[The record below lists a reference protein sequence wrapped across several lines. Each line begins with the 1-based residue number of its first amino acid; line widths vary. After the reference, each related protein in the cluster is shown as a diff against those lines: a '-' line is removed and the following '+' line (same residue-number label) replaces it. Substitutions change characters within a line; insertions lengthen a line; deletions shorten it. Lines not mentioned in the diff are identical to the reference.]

1 MGCCASDDRGASKA
15 NMDGQK
21 KGTTAGP
28 RPAVFSNRNFATLF
42 VVEHLPSLRF
52 FWNSQIILLRRMK
65 KIDGKILLSD
75 EIWSLPKCLNLNSQR
90 GKMVPDPDT
99 VFFFF
104 NITPRH
110 RLNLNFFIDLPYSS
124 IAFYRPRR
132 SLPLKK
138 PRIVISPSK
147 VFVTTNFF
155 FFIESI

>member
-42 VVEHLPSLRF
+42 AVEHLPSLRF
-52 FWNSQIILLRRMK
+52 FEICNSFFWGEWRK
-65 KIDGKILLSD
+65 NWWKILLSD

-90 GKMVPDPDT
+90 GKMVFQILIQS
-99 VFFFF
+99 FFFSISLLAIVWISTF
-104 NITPRH
+104 LLTCPIL
-110 RLNLNFFIDLPYSS
+110 RLGQEEVYLS
-124 IAFYRPRR
+124 R
-132 SLPLKK
+132 SRGSWSLQVRFLS
-138 PRIVISPSK
+138 RL
-147 VFVTTNFF
+147 TFF